1 MRKLSWKHVLATGLI
16 ASLIVPPSSVLMTPL
31 NVQAATVQGQG
42 EITPIKGLFLLKDTV
57 LENQTITENLYIGP
71 DAHVT
76 LKNVR
81 TTGSVYVYG
90 TLESKGNVK
99 VEDMIRAKRIVREE
113 TAVQREQGTAYF
125 MKGDQ
130 VEFDIETT
138 TIIPRMP
145 LQIYGKPLIPV
156 DGTVSFTGATL
167 PVLQA
172 TIDGKPLA
180 LQPDG
185 TFSVQNYDIV
195 GKKGIEI
202 ILTDIFGQQS
212 RQRLGIMDQSN
223 PEVEA
228 SMPTGLYSG
237 EKEVKLEAT
246 KEATIY
252 YTMDGSEPT
261 EDSSK
266 YYERYPIPL
275 DRTTQ
280 LRYVAIDA
288 FGLRS
293 EVYEQEYY
301 YYDIN
306 PVSKSDKTLT
316 GTGVP
321 GMELKVY
328 QNQALLGSV
337 TVSNTGTFELPI
349 VEQEVGTELTIE
361 ASYENWQATPK
372 HLEVQEATAVRL
384 DVPAT
389 IDDNVLRLEGTT
401 EPFARVEITDGRNV
415 IYGEGGL
422 GSGEADADGHFSVAF
437 DYPDDSKAIR
447 VQTFGDNRRTSVVKT
462 VHLNDVTAPIM
473 SHVGMLPDNQTMLPV
488 GAEGNDTI
496 IEVYRGQER
505 IAMRHTGPSRYSDM
519 YYIDLPK
526 QIAGTKL
533 MVYLKDTSGNQSKG
547 HEVIVEKSKPPF
559 HFDVDQIT
567 NKTTTITGKTE
578 PRMQVAVTI
587 GKETIRATADAT
599 GKFSL
604 TSVVLHGQRQISFEV
619 KDSKGELRYADE
631 WTVEDVIAPH
641 IQGATGLTIAASQ
654 SFDVYKG
661 VRVIDETDG
670 NVTDLLNVKGAL
682 DLNRPGRYSLTYLAS
697 DQSGNQ
703 SEVKRLI
710 TVKDMTRPMIE
721 GAKDIVLSVNE
732 RFRPKQSVTALD
744 NVDGDV
750 TEQLKISGT
759 VNTGK
764 VGVYPVTYSVRDAAG
779 NQRTVIRKV
788 TIQDKVPPVLKGVV
802 SKTIKRNSLF
812 NPSTGVTASDEVDG
826 ILTNQIKITGR
837 VDTKREGVY
846 PLTYRVKDRSGNETV
861 VQIKITVK

>member
-1 MRKLSWKHVLATGLI
+1 
-16 ASLIVPPSSVLMTPL
+16 
-31 NVQAATVQGQG
+31 
-42 EITPIKGLFLLKDTV
+42 
-57 LENQTITENLYIGP
+57 
-71 DAHVT
+71 
-76 LKNVR
+76 
-81 TTGSVYVYG
+81 
-90 TLESKGNVK
+90 
-99 VEDMIRAKRIVREE
+99 
-113 TAVQREQGTAYF
+113 
-125 MKGDQ
+125 
-130 VEFDIETT
+130 
-138 TIIPRMP
+138 
-145 LQIYGKPLIPV
+145 
-156 DGTVSFTGATL
+156 
-167 PVLQA
+167 
-172 TIDGKPLA
+172 
-180 LQPDG
+180 
-185 TFSVQNYDIV
+185 
-195 GKKGIEI
+195 
-202 ILTDIFGQQS
+202 
-212 RQRLGIMDQSN
+212 MDQSK
-223 PEVEA
+223 PEVDA
-228 SMPTGLYSG
+228 SLTTGLYSG
-237 EKEVKLEAT
+237 TKEVKLEAT
-246 KEATIY
+246 KEAAIY

-266 YYERYPIPL
+266 YYERYPILL

-280 LRYVAIDA
+280 LRCVAIDA

-293 EVYEQEYY
+293 EVYEQQYY

-349 VEQEVGTELTIE
+349 VKQEVGTGLTIE

-372 HLEVQEATAVRL
+372 HLEVQEETAVRL
-384 DVPAT
+384 DVPMT
-389 IDDNVLRLEGTT
+389 INDDILRLEGTT
-401 EPFARVEITDGRNV
+401 EPFARVEITGGRNV
-415 IYGEGGL
+415 VYGESGL

-447 VQTFGDNRRTSVVKT
+447 VQTFGDYRRTSVVKT

-473 SHVGMLPDNQTMLPV
+473 DHVGTLPDNQTMLPV

-526 QIAGTKL
+526 QVAGTKL
-533 MVYLKDTSGNQSKG
+533 MVYLKDTSGNRSKG

-587 GKETIRATADAT
+587 GKETIRATSDAT

-670 NVTDLLNVKGAL
+670 NVTNLLNVKGAL
-682 DLNRPGRYSLTYLAS
+682 DLNRPGCYSLTYLAS

-732 RFRPKQSVTALD
+732 HFHPKQSVTALD

-764 VGVYPVTYSVRDAAG
+764 VGVYPITYSVRDAAG

-826 ILTNQIKITGR
+826 ILTNQIKITGQ

>member
-1 MRKLSWKHVLATGLI
+1 MSKLSWKHVLATGLI
-16 ASLIVPPSSVLMTPL
+16 ASLIVPSSSVLNVPT
-31 NVQAATVQGQG
+31 VQAATVQGQG

-57 LENQTITENLYIGP
+57 LENQTIEENLYIGP

-81 TTGSVYVYG
+81 TTGNVYVYG

-99 VEDMIRAKRIVREE
+99 IEDMIRAKRIVREA
-113 TAVQREQGTAYF
+113 TTVQREQGTAYF
-125 MKGDQ
+125 IKGDQ
-130 VEFDIETT
+130 VEFDTETT

-156 DGTVSFTGATL
+156 DGKVSFTGATL

-266 YYERYPIPL
+266 YYERYPILL

-280 LRYVAIDA
+280 LRYMAVDA

-293 EVYEQEYY
+293 DIYEQQYY
-301 YYDIN
+301 YYDVDPISI
-306 PVSKSDKTLT
+306 VDQKIT
-316 GTGVP
+316 GNGQP
-321 GMELKVY
+321 GMKLKFY
-328 QNQALLGSV
+328 NDQLLLGTA
-337 TVSNTGTFELPI
+337 TVSDNGTFELPI
-349 VEQEVGTELTIE
+349 SEQATGTTLRIE
-361 ASYENWQATPK
+361 AAYENWQAASK
-372 HLEVQEATAVRL
+372 QLEVQDKTAVRL
-384 DVPAT
+384 DLPAT
-389 IDDNVLRLEGTT
+389 IDDDVLRLEGTT
-401 EPFARVEITDGRNV
+401 EPFARVEVMNRRNDV
-415 IYGEGGL
+415 YGEVSL

-437 DYPDDSKAIR
+437 DYPDNSKAIR
-447 VQTFGDNRRTSVVKT
+447 VQAFGDDRRTSAVKI
-462 VHLNDVTAPIM
+462 VHLHDVTAPIM
-473 SHVGMLPDNQTMLPV
+473 DHVGKLPDTQTMLPV
-488 GAEGNDTI
+488 GGEGNDTI

-526 QIAGTKL
+526 QSAGTKL
-533 MVYLKDTSGNQSKG
+533 MVYLKDVFGNRSPG
-547 HEVIVEKSKPPF
+547 REVIVEKAKPF
-559 HFDVDQIT
+559 FKFNVDHMT
-567 NKTTTITGKTE
+567 NEATKITGQTE
-578 PRMQVAVTI
+578 PFMQVTARL
-587 GKETIRATADAT
+587 GKKSVQTMSDAK
-599 GKFSL
+599 GMF
-604 TSVVLHGQRQISFEV
+604 VLSPVALRGQQYITFEV
-619 KDSKGELRYADE
+619 KDLKGNLHFTEEKRI
-631 WTVEDVIAPH
+631 EDVIAPK
-641 IQGATGLTIAASQ
+641 IEGATGLTVPASQ
-654 SFDVYKG
+654 SFDLYKG

-670 NVTDLLNVKGAL
+670 DVKELLSVTGNL
-682 DLNRPGRYSLTYLAS
+682 DLNRPGRYSLIYTARDL
-697 DQSGNQ
+697 SGNQ
-703 SEVKRLI
+703 SEVKRII
-710 TVKDMTRPMIE
+710 TIKDMTRPVIE
-721 GAKDIVLSVNE
+721 GADDLILAVNE
-732 RFRPKQSVTALD
+732 RFRPKRNVTASD

-759 VNTGK
+759 VSTDK
-764 VGVYPVTYSVRDAAG
+764 VGVYPVTYSVQDAAG
-779 NQRTVIRKV
+779 NKRTLIRKV
-788 TIQDKVPPVLKGVV
+788 TVKDTTAPVLKGAV

-812 NPSTGVTASDEVDG
+812 NPSAGVTASDEVDG
-826 ILTNQIKITGR
+826 VLTNQIKITGR
-837 VDTKREGVY
+837 VDTKREGIY